1 MPHIGQVISQQALE
15 AGLPRSASQLHHM
28 PRQDQLY
35 VLGGLGSRGLSIA
48 PLAAE
53 LLAGQIVSASEGS
66 PSRGGFA
73 EQERKHD
80 AVDAPNAPSAPL
92 PRPLLDAVD
101 PARFVLRAHRR
112 AG

>member
-1 MPHIGQVISQQALE
+1 MPHIGRVISQQALQ
-15 AGLPRSASQLHHM
+15 AGLPRRASQLRHL
-28 PRQDQLY
+28 PREDKLY
-35 VLGGLGSRGLSIA
+35 VLAGLGSRGLSIA

-53 LLAGQIVSASEGS
+53 LLAGQIVSAPEGS
-66 PSRGGFA
+66 ASKGDCA
-73 EQERKHD
+73 EQGSKHD
-80 AVDAPNAPSAPL
+80 AVHAPNAPL